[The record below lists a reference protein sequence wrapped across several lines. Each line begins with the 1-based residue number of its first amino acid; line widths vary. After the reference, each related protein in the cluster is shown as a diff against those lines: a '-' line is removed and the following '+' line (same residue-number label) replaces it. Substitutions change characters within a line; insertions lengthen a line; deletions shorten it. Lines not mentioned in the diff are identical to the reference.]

1 VLGDQENPGRGYV
14 GTQDPPELTQ
24 LPGGSFPRLQDVGQR
39 QDQVAPASHKFYPAL
54 SHALIVGLWVMAS
67 VGPWDR
73 KQLVALDTRERD
85 GVSAGRGRVQSSWIM
100 SSAMPQSWPGEHS
113 RCP

>member
-1 VLGDQENPGRGYV
+1 MLGDQENPGRGQV

-39 QDQVAPASHKFYPAL
+39 PDQVAPASHKFYPAL

-73 KQLVALDTRERD
+73 KATCSSGHKRAGWGFCWQRQGAELLDHELRNATGLAR
-85 GVSAGRGRVQSSWIM
+85 
-100 SSAMPQSWPGEHS
+100 
-113 RCP
+113 